1 MARRSARVVWWLGR
15 RHATC
20 RLRLATRL
28 MAFNRKSERVDPTGC
43 FGGVNDKDS
52 TRSGRGNTHHKEE
65 IEKDIA
71 SDTEGKLQQR
81 DTTGLQQSNQTNQSN
96 EEIGHDFLGSGGL
109 GDELRAVG
117 ARLGVVVVQVPA
129 SSTRASSRRRWRI
142 PAAGVGCS
150 CVGVRLHGRR
160 HPHRRE
166 AHGGSG
172 SGVFIGGGP
181 REVAQGETSS
191 CARQHLLDGQRRRE
205 PKRHL
210 WWQRGGEVRRGG
222 SGARGRQESAAQQG
236 RDRR

>member
-1 MARRSARVVWWLGR
+1 
-15 RHATC
+15 
-20 RLRLATRL
+20 
-28 MAFNRKSERVDPTGC
+28 
-43 FGGVNDKDS
+43 
-52 TRSGRGNTHHKEE
+52 
-65 IEKDIA
+65 
-71 SDTEGKLQQR
+71 
-81 DTTGLQQSNQTNQSN
+81 
-96 EEIGHDFLGSGGL
+96 
-109 GDELRAVG
+109 
-117 ARLGVVVVQVPA
+117 
-129 SSTRASSRRRWRI
+129 
-142 PAAGVGCS
+142 
-150 CVGVRLHGRR
+150 VRLHGRR